1 MMTTMN
7 GHGPW
12 EDKEEENNEEEEE
25 EEEEVLKQFWTV
37 I

>member
-1 MMTTMN
+1 MTTMN

-25 EEEEVLKQFWTV
+25 EEEEVLKQF
-37 I
+37 

>member
-25 EEEEVLKQFWTV
+25 EEEEVLKQF
-37 I
+37 

>member
-12 EDKEEENNEEEEE
+12 EDKEEENNEEEED